1 MSYKHTGTE
10 SLCLA
15 QRHDVCHT
23 ELELSPLAPF
33 TFFPSFPRKRR
44 EKSKVDFLTWFPLKT
59 SLVRWTFHT
68 EESTEIKTE
77 QAT

>member
-33 TFFPSFPRKRR
+33 TFFLGNQGK
-44 EKSKVDFLTWFPLKT
+44 KVKLIFWLDFLWKQ
-59 SLVRWTFHT
+59 V
-68 EESTEIKTE
+68 
-77 QAT
+77 